1 MSAPFLDRSSV
12 DTLKRALRNEFPTV
26 KSAHLSE
33 GLAFALGFQTHAALK
48 AELVRP
54 GANHPLP
61 ALNLR
66 RLRERLSQLGYV
78 NDDTFDSVQAKFEKQ
93 FPAWIE
99 TDTAAAER
107 MAAVI
112 GFDPSNLEAAVDA
125 VMKSAS
131 EKGQELTFTGP
142 AVRPVNLRD
151 RRQVRDYIV
160 EKVRQRYEDAKKR
173 AGGVRIA
180 QIEDVVYTP
189 VGFVF
194 ERAVGEMHPPPF
206 GVRDGEKVGHLAYF
220 WSVL

>member
-1 MSAPFLDRSSV
+1 PGFMWRFSLVPCSGGWSWKPDS
-12 DTLKRALRNEFPTV
+12 
-26 KSAHLSE
+26 
-33 GLAFALGFQTHAALK
+33 LGFHWRTAAF
-48 AELVRP
+48 
-54 GANHPLP
+54 
-61 ALNLR
+61 NLQLR
-66 RLRERLSQLGYV
+66 LGHCRLRERLSQLGYV
-78 NDDTFDSVQAKFEKQ
+78 NDDTFDSVQAKFEMQ

-131 EKGQELTFTGP
+131 EKGQDLTFTGP

-160 EKVRQRYEDAKKR
+160 EKVRQRYEDAKKH